1 MNIAE
6 ILKQAAANSDG
17 IRQKL
22 LSGADARYKRR
33 RDELQR
39 EYAAECAMI
48 GEAFGVVEASPEN
61 NEETL

>member
-1 MNIAE
+1 MNIAD

-22 LSGADARYKRR
+22 LSEADARYQRR

-48 GEAFGVVEASPEN
+48 SEVFGVVESSLEIG
-61 NEETL
+61 EV